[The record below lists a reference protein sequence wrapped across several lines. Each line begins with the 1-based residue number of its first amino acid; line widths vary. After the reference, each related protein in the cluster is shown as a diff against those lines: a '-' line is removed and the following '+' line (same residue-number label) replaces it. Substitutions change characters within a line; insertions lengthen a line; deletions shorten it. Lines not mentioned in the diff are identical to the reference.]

1 MKKNSKRIRIGV
13 CGVGSIGFRH
23 ARLLSQRNG
32 VDLYIGDTTT
42 AHLDAA
48 ASLPNLAG
56 STESFDELISSGLD
70 GLIIATPDQFHVPQ
84 GEAACRKQITVL
96 IEKPI
101 AETAA
106 QGDRLKQCALEN
118 GARILAG
125 YPLRYNALFLKGK
138 EITREGLIGNPVS
151 FNVMLGAYNTLVA
164 AKNRFNANDRNKLF
178 VDYSHEWDY
187 VNWFLGKVRRVAAI
201 SHQSGDMERTQNPN
215 IVDGVLELES
225 GISGTVHLDYVHTP
239 GKRTFTII
247 GDKGT
252 MVIDAVK
259 GLVSLQVYEEEFER
273 EYRFVESFDQMMQR
287 QHDHFID
294 VIRGKAEPKVTV
306 EDGLNALRVADA
318 MLAASDSGTW
328 NAV

>member
-1 MKKNSKRIRIGV
+1 MKNNFERLRIGV

-23 ARLLSQRNG
+23 ARLLSQRNS
-32 VDLYIGDTTT
+32 VELYIGDTTP
-42 AHLDAA
+42 AHLEAA

-56 STESFDELISSGLD
+56 STGSFDELIGSGLD
-70 GLIIATPDQFHVPQ
+70 ALVIATPDRFHVEQ
-84 GEAACRKQITVL
+84 AEAACRKKIAVL

-106 QGDRLKQCALEN
+106 QGNRLNQCALESGN
-118 GARILAG
+118 RILVG
-125 YPLRYNALFLKGK
+125 YPLRFNALFLKAR
-138 EITREGLIGNPVS
+138 EIMNESVIGNPVS
-151 FNVMLGAYNTLVA
+151 FSVMLGAYNTLVA
-164 AKNRFNANDRNKLF
+164 AKNRFSPSDRNTLF

-187 VNWFLGKVRRVAAI
+187 INWFLGKVRRVAAI

-215 IVDGVLELES
+215 VVDGVFELES

-252 MVIDAVK
+252 MVVDAVK
-259 GLVSLQVYEEEFER
+259 GTVSVQVYREEFER
-273 EYRFVESFDQMMQR
+273 VHRIVESFDQMMQR

-294 VIRGKAEPKVTV
+294 VIGGKAEPKVTV

-318 MLAASDSGTW
+318 MIAACDDGTW
-328 NAV
+328 NLI